1 MICGLIKQNII
12 YKIHIIILCV
22 ICHMRDMLIKL
33 WWHQTF
39 CADVFFRRIFA
50 TRSIFKADYS
60 THLVQLKT
68 FNNDKL
74 YSYKNMY
81 YKFTNI
87 YYF

>member
-1 MICGLIKQNII
+1 
-12 YKIHIIILCV
+12 
-22 ICHMRDMLIKL
+22 MRDMLIKL

-74 YSYKNMY
+74 YSIKICI
-81 YKFTNI
+81 TNLQTFI
-87 YYF
+87 IFNNELLGKYANTYIHKRIF